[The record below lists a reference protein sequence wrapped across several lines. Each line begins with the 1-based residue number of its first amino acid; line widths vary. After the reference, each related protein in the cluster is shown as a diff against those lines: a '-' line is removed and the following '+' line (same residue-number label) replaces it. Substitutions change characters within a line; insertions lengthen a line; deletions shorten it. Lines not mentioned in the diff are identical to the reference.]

1 MEDDNLLD
9 DLDAGGCMT
18 RLRILRTSNNRLH
31 SLDVGQLTNLRTLY
45 LDNNA
50 LPSLLKAERLVKL
63 ENLSMRN
70 QSCREL

>member
-1 MEDDNLLD
+1 LLD

-18 RLRILRTSNNRLH
+18 RLRILRASNNHLH
-31 SLDVGQLTNLRTLY
+31 NLNVGHFANLRTLY

-50 LPSLLKAERLVKL
+50 LAGLVKGERLVKL

-70 QSCREL
+70 QSCRDL

>member
-1 MEDDNLLD
+1 
-9 DLDAGGCMT
+9 MT
-18 RLRILRTSNNRLH
+18 RLRILRASNNRLH
-31 SLDVGQLTNLRTLY
+31 SLDVGQFTNLRTLY

-50 LPSLLKAERLVKL
+50 LASLLKGERLVKL